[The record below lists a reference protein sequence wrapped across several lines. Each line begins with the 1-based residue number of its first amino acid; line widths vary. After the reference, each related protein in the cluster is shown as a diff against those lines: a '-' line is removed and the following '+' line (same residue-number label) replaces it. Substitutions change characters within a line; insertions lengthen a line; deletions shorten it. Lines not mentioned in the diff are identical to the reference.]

1 MYYPQSQIR
10 TNLYTS
16 GGEFVVKSTDQ
27 NYVGSY
33 WAVSS
38 GQYFSK
44 KNPQDIPYEE
54 LVSVEYALS
63 PLSED
68 QIAVSILDFENVF
81 VPPDETIYNL
91 DYNSVRKYD
100 LLRGVDIYKPPIK
113 KIPLYYHP
121 QPTLDDY
128 KLGAF
133 TRYFCKRTNQDIYI
147 EINKETFN
155 GLLNANPEYLFSLYT
170 PFKIT
175 WTLTGTSPEEVSKV
189 NLSVVS
195 RIERELKFRGL
206 VRYFKNYSQ
215 FYQVS

>member
-1 MYYPQSQIR
+1 MYFPQSQIK
-10 TNLYTS
+10 TNLYTN
-16 GGEFVVKSTDQ
+16 GDEFVVKSTDQ

-33 WAVSS
+33 WKTSS
-38 GQYFSK
+38 GQFFSK

-54 LVSVEYALS
+54 LIESITQ
-63 PLSED
+63 PQPPED
-68 QIAVSILDFENVF
+68 QISTSILNFTNTNIS
-81 VPPDETIYNL
+81 PSSTSYNL
-91 DYNSVRKYD
+91 DYSSVRKYD
-100 LLRGVDIYKPPIK
+100 LLRGVDVNQPQVK

-170 PFKIT
+170 PFQIT
-175 WTLTGTSPEEVSKV
+175 WTLTGTSSEEVSKV